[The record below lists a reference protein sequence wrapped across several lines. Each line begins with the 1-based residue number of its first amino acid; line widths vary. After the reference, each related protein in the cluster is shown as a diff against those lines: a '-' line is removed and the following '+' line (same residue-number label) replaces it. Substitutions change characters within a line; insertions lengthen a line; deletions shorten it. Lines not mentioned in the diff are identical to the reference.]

1 MSNLDNLTSKILE
14 DSNKRVKSILDK
26 AENEKKSIIDSKVKT
41 AKDEA
46 ENILKKSQIEAK
58 SKAERVISNTYL
70 KVRNENL
77 RAKQEIVD
85 SVFDKAVESLNKM
98 SKDKYLKFVKDV
110 IGSLDIDGDEEL
122 IVSKEDAKKIDDK
135 FLNELNNELA
145 NKGKKSQLKLSQ
157 EKRDLNGGFILYKN
171 GIEINNSY
179 DALVFSLRD
188 ELEQEIVSALFS

>member
-70 KVRNENL
+70 KVRNEKL